1 MDCPAYV
8 FLPQRKDDCECQ
20 HGAFMCWKNNHRHS
34 PNSTETK
41 PKTSPNICLL
51 YISGRV
57 VILCRMCLALERPQP
72 LMGGHHLNVLS
83 QLGADEDNLI
93 SEATAFIAACYGCKV
108 EGDMNTQRYQL
119 WKSKMANSKITSAPK
134 LKSLPPTHGTFVQ
147 HAHRAQHQ
155 VINEYGN
162 RPLSQTLQ
170 TWTTSS
176 MDGRKANMVP
186 R

>member
-1 MDCPAYV
+1 
-8 FLPQRKDDCECQ
+8 
-20 HGAFMCWKNNHRHS
+20 
-34 PNSTETK
+34 
-41 PKTSPNICLL
+41 
-51 YISGRV
+51 
-57 VILCRMCLALERPQP
+57 
-72 LMGGHHLNVLS
+72 
-83 QLGADEDNLI
+83 
-93 SEATAFIAACYGCKV
+93 
-108 EGDMNTQRYQL
+108 MNTQRYQL

-176 MDGRKANMVP
+176 MDGRKENMVP
-186 R
+186 HCIQPPST